1 MGHSKGNPERE
12 VHSDT
17 GLAKKDRDISNKQPN
32 PTSVR
37 TGGTTRKK
45 TQSN

>member
-32 PTSVR
+32 PMPKR
-37 TGGTTRKK
+37 IGGTTTK
-45 TQSN
+45 TVQS

>member
-1 MGHSKGNPERE
+1 MGHSESSPERE

-32 PTSVR
+32 PMPKR
-37 TGGTTRKK
+37 IGGTTTK
-45 TQSN
+45 TVQS